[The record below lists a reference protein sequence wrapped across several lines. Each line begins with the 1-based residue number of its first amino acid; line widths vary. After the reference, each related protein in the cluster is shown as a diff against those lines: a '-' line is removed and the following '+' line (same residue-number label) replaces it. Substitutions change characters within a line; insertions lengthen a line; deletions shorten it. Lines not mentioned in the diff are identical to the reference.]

1 MYEVLVKGNVLPR
14 HIDQMN
20 KSQTLE
26 NQHYPT
32 NNRKSEQRN
41 YYKETIS

>member
-1 MYEVLVKGNVLPR
+1 MYEVLVNENVLPR

-20 KSQTLE
+20 KCQTLK

-32 NNRKSEQRN
+32 NNR
-41 YYKETIS
+41 